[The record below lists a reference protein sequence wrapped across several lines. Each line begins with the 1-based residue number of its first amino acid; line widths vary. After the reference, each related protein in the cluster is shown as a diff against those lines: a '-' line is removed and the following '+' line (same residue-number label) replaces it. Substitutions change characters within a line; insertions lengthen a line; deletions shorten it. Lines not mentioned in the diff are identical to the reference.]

1 MEQMVNNK
9 VTNDRFALIKKII
22 ERNGFKFTK
31 QRKLILEQ
39 LFVSDRHLT
48 AEEIYEKLK
57 DDNIG
62 LATVYRNVRMFSNI
76 GIIKE
81 IIVDG
86 VSHYELK
93 IYSKKPLHLHF
104 HCVKC
109 NDIIDIDTREIILK
123 YLKLN
128 KAIEDTNDLEIYD
141 IDIMFFGLCK
151 RCRG

>member
-93 IYSKKPLHLHF
+93 IYSKN
-104 HCVKC
+104 HCISISTVLSVM
-109 NDIIDIDTREIILK
+109 I
-123 YLKLN
+123 
-128 KAIEDTNDLEIYD
+128 
-141 IDIMFFGLCK
+141 
-151 RCRG
+151 